1 MSVDASR
8 LSTDREGRRGICVA
22 RGAVTERRAPPPVTG
37 ARPARSHCMGNH
49 RGFLLA
55 AAVAL
60 CACNPSSSAMA
71 DTNPAGAASASP
83 VGTNPGGAGAGTPL
97 TPAPGDELA
106 AFAEGC
112 FWGSEDTF
120 RHVGGVVATAV
131 GYSGGHTSNPTYEAV
146 CGHDTGHAETVLIEF
161 NPKKVTY
168 AQLLR
173 VFWDSHDPTTPNQQG
188 PDIGDQYRS
197 AIFTFTPA
205 QESAARASLVAEQPH
220 YRQKITTEITPMG
233 RFWKAEGYHQ
243 QYDEKTGR
251 HSCPL
256 PPRKGA

>member
-1 MSVDASR
+1 M
-8 LSTDREGRRGICVA
+8 GIH
-22 RGAVTERRAPPPVTG
+22 
-37 ARPARSHCMGNH
+37 RSFC
-49 RGFLLA
+49 LLA

-60 CACNPSSSAMA
+60 GACNPGSSALA
-71 DTNPAGAASASP
+71 DTNSPAAK
-83 VGTNPGGAGAGTPL
+83 VGTNPGGAAAGTPL
-97 TPAPGDELA
+97 TPAAGDELA

-120 RHVGGVVATAV
+120 RHVSGVVATAV
-131 GYSGGHTSNPTYEAV
+131 GYSGGHTSNPSYEDV
-146 CGHDTGHAETVLIEF
+146 CGHDTGHAETVLVEF
-161 NPKKVTY
+161 DPRKVAY

-205 QESAARASLVAEQPH
+205 QESAARASLAAEQPH
-220 YRQKITTEITPMG
+220 YRQKITTEITPIG

>member
-1 MSVDASR
+1 MGTRYGLSV
-8 LSTDREGRRGICVA
+8 L
-22 RGAVTERRAPPPVTG
+22 VTTA
-37 ARPARSHCMGNH
+37 
-49 RGFLLA
+49 
-55 AAVAL
+55 AL
-60 CACNPSSSAMA
+60 CACNPGSTAMA
-71 DTNPAGAASASP
+71 DTTAA
-83 VGTNPGGAGAGTPL
+83 VGTSPGGAGAGIPL
-97 TPAPGDELA
+97 KPAAGDELA

-120 RHVGGVVATAV
+120 RHVDGVVATAV
-131 GYSGGHTSNPTYEAV
+131 GYSGGHTSNPSYEDV
-146 CGHDTGHAETVLIEF
+146 CRHDTGHAETVLVEF
-161 NPKKVTY
+161 NPKKVSY
-168 AQLLR
+168 PQLLR

-197 AIFTFTPA
+197 AIFTFSPA
-205 QESAARASLVAEQPH
+205 QESAARASLATEQTH

-256 PPRKGA
+256 PPRKST